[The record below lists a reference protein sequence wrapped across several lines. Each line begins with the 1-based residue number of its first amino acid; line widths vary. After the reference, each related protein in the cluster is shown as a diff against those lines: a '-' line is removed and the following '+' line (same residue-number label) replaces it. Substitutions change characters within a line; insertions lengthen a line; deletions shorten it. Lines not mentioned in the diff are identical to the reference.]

1 MDMNLEVYKWVKM
14 NEGHEGKNVNQEK
27 KAQNKYCTDNAPGR
41 KNRNHNS
48 ENDRELVMQLSEAKR
63 SKRRILRY
71 PEINDSRNWLPLSG
85 QKGRGP

>member
-63 SKRRILRY
+63 A
-71 PEINDSRNWLPLSG
+71 
-85 QKGRGP
+85 KGGY